1 MKGNRVLGLNARQML
16 VQLSSLCLALV
27 IFLVGLTAGRGLL
40 SRYYLSEEA
49 SEQRQ
54 LAYVRDLSSFVAE
67 NGLSSR
73 DAEALERWTREKRY
87 VYLVIYRGE
96 TPVLETDGY
105 DTVVPSLMNSA
116 EEAENA
122 QSLTG
127 EEDGTEG
134 FARAEDES
142 FRLQFAD
149 GVFRVSLVDFSETPY
164 YDLVVILS
172 LALACLALVLV
183 TFFHNRRV
191 TRDIIRLSREVQL
204 VAQGRREAEITSH
217 RQDELGDLA
226 RAVEQMRRSIIQ
238 RMQNEQAAWAANS
251 SLITAISHDVRTP
264 LTALMGYLDLLEGRQ
279 YRSEEQME
287 RYLRASREK
296 AQQLKE
302 LTDELFRY
310 FLVFASPEMELHP
323 ETYDA
328 PILMEQLLG
337 ERVIRLRESGFA
349 VQTVPL
355 QQNCR
360 VSLDVQYLQRVLDNL
375 FSNIEKH
382 ADRSARV
389 AVMVRL
395 ENGQLLLDLVNGVP
409 ARPNAAE
416 STRIGLQ
423 TCRKILR
430 EMGGSFETRQ
440 EDGKFLV
447 ELALPAE
454 LPENAE

>member
-1 MKGNRVLGLNARQML
+1 MKDERVLGLNARQML

-40 SRYYLSEEA
+40 SQYYLSEEA

-54 LAYVRDLSSFVAE
+54 LAYVRDLSGFVAE

-116 EEAENA
+116 EETENA
-122 QSLTG
+122 QSFTG
-127 EEDGTEG
+127 EEDG
-134 FARAEDES
+134 AEDGS

-204 VAQGRREAEITSH
+204 VAQGRREAEITSS

-355 QQNCR
+355 QQSCR
-360 VSLDVQYLQRVLDNL
+360 VSLDVQYLRRVLDNL

-389 AVMVRL
+389 AVMARM
-395 ENGQLLLDLVNGVP
+395 ENGLLLLDLVNGVP
-409 ARPNAAE
+409 ERPNAAE

-447 ELALPAE
+447 ELALPVE
-454 LPENAE
+454 PPENGE